1 MRDSFICYKTFYD
14 CIKELPKKSGYSLYN
29 AVFEY
34 VFNGRE
40 PELKGIELG
49 IFSMIKVQI
58 DANNLRYSNGKKG
71 GRPKKSKT
79 IGYENQKPL
88 VSKNR
93 YNIETDGYKNMEE
106 INNQTKTEGY
116 FETQEVI
123 GEIKLQKKPNEN
135 VNENVN
141 VNENDKKTYM
151 CGFERVW
158 NAYPRKK
165 EKAKA
170 YKCYMARLA
179 DGFSEDELETAVKR
193 YADECKKNHTEE
205 RYIKLGAT
213 FLGPNAPFVDY
224 LGGMKDEPERKI
236 GKLTFS
242 EELRQAAES
251 YNGDFDGFE

>member
-1 MRDSFICYKTFYD
+1 
-14 CIKELPKKSGYSLYN
+14 
-29 AVFEY
+29 
-34 VFNGRE
+34 
-40 PELKGIELG
+40 
-49 IFSMIKVQI
+49 
-58 DANNLRYSNGKKG
+58 
-71 GRPKKSKT
+71 
-79 IGYENQKPL
+79 
-88 VSKNR
+88 
-93 YNIETDGYKNMEE
+93 
-106 INNQTKTEGY
+106 
-116 FETQEVI
+116 
-123 GEIKLQKKPNEN
+123 
-135 VNENVN
+135 
-141 VNENDKKTYM
+141 M

-193 YADECKKNHTEE
+193 YTDECKKNHTEE

-213 FLGPNAPFVDY
+213 FLGPNTPFVDY